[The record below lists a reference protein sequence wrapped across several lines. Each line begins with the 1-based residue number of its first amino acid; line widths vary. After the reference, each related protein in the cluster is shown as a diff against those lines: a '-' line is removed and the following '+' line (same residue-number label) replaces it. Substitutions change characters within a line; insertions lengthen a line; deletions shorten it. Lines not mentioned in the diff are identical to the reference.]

1 MAIKQEVNAPLL
13 WTIGTVAGF
22 LFLTIVMG
30 LEAWYMWAE
39 QTEQDAKNRVARNWI
54 LEARLEEQRAAIH
67 RNGPIDANRFA
78 MPIEQAMDEIVRSRG
93 QLPGTPPAQ

>member
-13 WTIGTVAGF
+13 WTIGTISGF

-39 QTEQDAKNRVARNWI
+39 QAEIEAKNQTARNWV
-54 LEARLEEQRAAIH
+54 LDTRLEEQRQSLQ
-67 RNGPIDANRFA
+67 RSGPIGDGRVA
-78 MPIEQAMDEIVRSRG
+78 MPIDQAMDRIVETRG
-93 QLPGTPPAQ
+93 QLPAN